1 MINVYFSIEQVADE
15 YQLVSDTLY
24 LSVALLDR
32 ALSLMSISKSRL
44 QLLGVTCMFIAA
56 KYEEIYAPQVDEFVY
71 VTDESYSREQ
81 VIIEIEIKVL
91 CQLLK
96 SVLSLYSCTGLR
108 NGTRCIE
115 GSQVR
120 VELPN
125 N

>member
-1 MINVYFSIEQVADE
+1 MFVEQVADE

-32 ALSLMSISKSRL
+32 ALSQMSISKSRL

-81 VIIEIEIKVL
+81 VIKV
-91 CQLLK
+91 
-96 SVLSLYSCTGLR
+96 
-108 NGTRCIE
+108 
-115 GSQVR
+115 
-120 VELPN
+120 
-125 N
+125 